1 MKRILTKLLAV
12 LVPCLLVIG
21 SIGFACMA
29 DEAEADTVDT
39 TVETEQEQP
48 EEQNDDAQNEEQE
61 EDLPDSALPPS
72 EPASDETAAADDK
85 AADETSAPEETSVP
99 EEDATVEGSDEE
111 APEADEQKEEYQE
124 IEGYFPEQIYAWAD
138 YDPSY
143 RPAKS
148 VVNAGSGL
156 YRYQFT
162 GNDLKVYQLFKDY
175 FRQVANGTRTN
186 TSFEITFELLGAA
199 NGFTA
204 ADLGVDAIV
213 ANGKITEEAKAKLSE
228 KVSVDIQN
236 IRDRILVECPFEC
249 YWYDKTASVKGEGFG
264 YTASNSSGEWK
275 IYLTSTGYSYS
286 FPVAE
291 AYASSTYVI
300 SSTQVNRALAASNK
314 AKQIVAKYKNLSDYE
329 KLVKYKE
336 EICSLVDYNHPAA
349 DNDNTPFGDPW
360 QLIYV
365 FDGDTSTDVVCEGYS
380 KAFKYLCDLT
390 DFDDNNITCIL
401 VSGNFQSSSGT
412 NGGHMWNVVSFGNGM
427 TYMVDVTNCDD
438 GAIGQKD
445 KLFLKKYTANSS
457 TSTYSYKISSVTC
470 YYTYYNNMFTIY
482 RDATLDLAD
491 DSLII
496 SPAINITSTCKGFD
510 MTWDPVPGTQYYDVY
525 RRTAS
530 SGWVYMGAVVDSN
543 WYDYNLTDGTTYY
556 FAVRAVDSNN
566 HYLSVYNDQSY
577 LEFVCVHTPVIDPA
591 VEPTH
596 DEPGLTEGSHCA
608 VCGEVLVEQQEI
620 PVLKTPITIASQPQD
635 FEGAVGKTATFKVIA
650 AGEGLTYQWQLKKG
664 SSWANLTSGG
674 ATTNTMTIKIDE
686 SKDGKVYRCLIT
698 STNGLTATTN
708 EVTLHVKEPTNAIT
722 ITTQPV
728 NFAGTEGSTAKFTV
742 SATGTGLTYQWQL
755 KKGKSWANLTTGGA
769 TTATLSVKVDSSKN
783 GKVYRCLITDAN
795 GEELASNEVSITVK
809 QPSNAIKINTQ
820 PSDYAGAIGTMAK
833 FTVVAEGEGLTYQW
847 QLKKGSSWANL
858 TTGGATTSTMT
869 IKVDA
874 GKNGK
879 VYRCVITD
887 ANGEMIATKEVTITV
902 KEPSNAIV
910 IVSQPESY
918 DGPSGKTARFTVVAE
933 GEGLTYQWQL
943 KKGNSW
949 ADLTSGGATTSTLSI
964 KADYSR
970 DGKVYRCVITDANG
984 EQIISDEANITIS
997 DSTPPV
1003 PT

>member
-29 DEAEADTVDT
+29 DEAEAETVDT

-111 APEADEQKEEYQE
+111 APEAEEQKEEYQE

-175 FRQVANGTRTN
+175 FRQVANGTRTS

-336 EICSLVDYNHPAA
+336 EICALVDYNHSAA

-491 DSLII
+491 DSLVI

-510 MTWDPVPGTQYYDVY
+510 MTWDPVPGAQYYDVY

-664 SSWANLTSGG
+664 
-674 ATTNTMTIKIDE
+674 
-686 SKDGKVYRCLIT
+686 
-698 STNGLTATTN
+698 
-708 EVTLHVKEPTNAIT
+708 
-722 ITTQPV
+722 
-728 NFAGTEGSTAKFTV
+728 
-742 SATGTGLTYQWQL
+742 
-755 KKGKSWANLTTGGA
+755 KSWANLTTGGA

-858 TTGGATTSTMT
+858 TSGGATTASMS

-918 DGPSGKTARFTVVAE
+918 DGPSGNTARFTVVAE
-933 GEGLTYQWQL
+933 GEGLSYQWQL

-949 ADLTSGGATTSTLSI
+949 ADLTSGGATTATLSI

-984 EQIISDEANITIS
+984 EQIISDEATITIS
-997 DSTPPV
+997 NSTPPV